1 MERCTILP
9 EIEFLEMNPLDT
21 VFDVQNLP
29 NQQNLENDENPPEN
43 WDAELI
49 TVPALPRRIFLSIT
63 GLVGPVSGMS

>member
-1 MERCTILP
+1 
-9 EIEFLEMNPLDT
+9 MNPLDT

-49 TVPALPRRIFLSIT
+49 TVPALPRRIFSLDHKIDGSSVRDVMT
-63 GLVGPVSGMS
+63 GC